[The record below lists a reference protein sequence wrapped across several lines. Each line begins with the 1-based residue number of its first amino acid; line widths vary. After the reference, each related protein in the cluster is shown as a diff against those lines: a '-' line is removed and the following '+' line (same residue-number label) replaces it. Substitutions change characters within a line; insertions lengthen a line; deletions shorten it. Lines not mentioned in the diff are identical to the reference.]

1 MGTRVLLA
9 EDEPLIARSFADLLE
24 AEGYDVD
31 LAPDG
36 VDALDAARRLGD
48 GLDALVTDLRMPRM
62 GGEDLI
68 RMLRSERPG
77 LPVVVVTG
85 SPPLGGEEALRRC
98 AGGDGPVLLLRKP
111 ACCGQ
116 LAAAL
121 RRAVAAGAA
130 RPAFADR
137 SEAAAVAPASGTAT
151 SADNPTMDH
160 AGSFFSNDVFTFG
173 PGARARASPGATP
186 FRATGDDVLV
196 GGPGE
201 AAWMEV
207 GTANDAHNA
216 GGQEDG
222 GRVAVFF
229 GHRVAAR
236 PEDGRDA
243 VWASLDFARPGDVE
257 GLALTGG
264 AREGFGREA
273 PNLLVGNGEDKRVAG
288 PGGGD
293 KKRDGGGPDRRW

>member
-24 AEGYDVD
+24 AEGHEVA
-31 LAPDG
+31 L
-36 VDALDAARRLGD
+36 ALDGAEALDVARGLGD

-62 GGEDLI
+62 CGEDLI
-68 RMLRSERPG
+68 RALRAERPG

-85 SPPLGGEEALRRC
+85 SPPLGGEEALRRY

-111 ACCGQ
+111 ACGGQ

-121 RRAVAAGAA
+121 RSAVTTGAA
-130 RPAFADR
+130 RPAAADR
-137 SEAAAVAPASGTAT
+137 VEVAADAPGFDAAVA
-151 SADNPTMDH
+151 ADNLTANG
-160 AGSFFSNDVFTFG
+160 AGSFFSHDVFTFG
-173 PGARARASPGATP
+173 PGVRPPASHGATP

-201 AAWMEV
+201 AAWMEI
-207 GTANDAHNA
+207 GTANDAHEAASA
-216 GGQEDG
+216 GGREDG

-236 PEDGRDA
+236 PDERRDA
-243 VWASLDFARPGDVE
+243 VWAGVDFAPPGDVG
-257 GLALTGG
+257 GLAPTGG
-264 AREGFGREA
+264 ARAGFGREA
-273 PNLLVGNGEDKRVAG
+273 PNLLVGNGEDKLVAG
-288 PGGGD
+288 PGGGED
-293 KKRDGGGPDRRW
+293 AGRRQS

>member
-1 MGTRVLLA
+1 MGTRVLPA

-137 SEAAAVAPASGTAT
+137 SEAAAVAPASGAAAA
-151 SADNPTMDH
+151 ADNPTMDH

-173 PGARARASPGATP
+173 PGARAPASPGATP

-207 GTANDAHNA
+207 GTSA

-236 PEDGRDA
+236 PDERRDA
-243 VWASLDFARPGDVE
+243 VWASVDFARPGNAE
-257 GLALTGG
+257 GLALTGA
-264 AREGFGREA
+264 ARTGFGREA
-273 PNLLVGNGEDKRVAG
+273 PNLLVGNGEDKLVAG
-288 PGGGD
+288 PGGGED
-293 KKRDGGGPDRRW
+293 AGRRRS